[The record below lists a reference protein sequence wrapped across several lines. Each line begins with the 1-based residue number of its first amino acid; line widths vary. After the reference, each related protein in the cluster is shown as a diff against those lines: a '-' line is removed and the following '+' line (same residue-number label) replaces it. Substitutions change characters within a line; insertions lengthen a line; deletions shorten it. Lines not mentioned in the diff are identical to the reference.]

1 MDSNAL
7 HKTSQRVTTQVR
19 DIERRE
25 WWLWTF
31 AVTVTI
37 ALAIGIIALSFPEYQ
52 TGLKTWFWSD
62 LRERV
67 RGLAALVLLFDIY
80 TVYQHFQLQR
90 LRKEFAEKNELFEL
104 ITENAADMIA
114 VVDRSGKRL
123 YNSPSYQRILG
134 YSAASLREQ
143 SSFEQIH
150 PADRARVILAAEKT
164 WVTGRAERLEYRMR
178 HSDGS
183 WRVLESTASAIY
195 DSNGATEKLVIV
207 NRDVTDRKRIEEML
221 AHHAVHDPLTD
232 LPNRALFLDRLQHA
246 IVRAC
251 RHSDYKFAV
260 LFIDLDEFKL
270 LNDSLGHSAG
280 DELLVHIGRQLARC
294 VRETDTVAR
303 PEPETL
309 TMAEEG
315 SVARLGGDEF
325 TVLLEDIAD
334 AGNAVRVAQRIL
346 DKWLTPFKIDGH
358 EVVISASIGI
368 VMWSAMYM
376 KSENL
381 VRDAELAMYRAKQ
394 AGKARCEVFDPDM
407 HARAVRRLKLET
419 ELRKAIESGELEVY
433 YQPIVSLR
441 DGRITGFEA
450 LSRWN
455 RPDGLA
461 LPSEFIPVADETGLI
476 IPINRLLLQDA
487 CRQLRSWQN
496 SFPSDPPLSM
506 SVNIAPRQFAQSDL
520 ANDICLAIEQSEI
533 APQALQLEILET
545 TAMAQAE
552 KAVTMLAELKRIG
565 VRVSIDDFGTGYS
578 SLSRLQRLPVDCLK
592 VDRAF
597 ICRMDQ
603 DQDSQEIVRLI
614 IAMAHA
620 LNLKVVAEGTETEEQ
635 IQALK
640 ELRCEMAQGYFFSR
654 PVPADAITALLRKS
668 HGSVAACVGRSPKEQ
683 SFSN

>member
-1 MDSNAL
+1 MDSDAL
-7 HKTSQRVTTQVR
+7 HETSQRGTTQVR

-52 TGLKTWFWSD
+52 TGLKAWFWSD

-114 VVDRSGKRL
+114 VVDRSGRRL

-134 YSAASLREQ
+134 YSAAFLREQ

-150 PADRARVILAAEKT
+150 PADQARVMLAAEKT

-195 DSNGATEKLVIV
+195 NSNGATEKLVIV

-221 AHHAVHDPLTD
+221 AHHAVHDLLTD
-232 LPNRALFLDRLQHA
+232 LPNRTLFLDRLQHA
-246 IVRAC
+246 IIRAR

-280 DELLVHIGRQLARC
+280 DELLVHIWRQLARC

-325 TVLLEDIAD
+325 TVLLEDVAD

-346 DKWLTPFKIDGH
+346 DRWLTPFKIDGH

-368 VMWSAMYM
+368 AMWSAMYM

-394 AGKARCEVFDPDM
+394 GGKARCEVFDPDM

-433 YQPIVSLR
+433 YQPIVSLS

-461 LPSEFIPVADETGLI
+461 SPSEFIPVADETGLI

-603 DQDSQEIVRLI
+603 DEDSQEIVRLI

-620 LNLKVVAEGTETEEQ
+620 LDLKVVAEGTETEEQ
-635 IQALK
+635 IRALK
-640 ELRCEMAQGYFFSR
+640 DLRCEMAQGYFFSR
-654 PVPADAITALLRKS
+654 PAPADAITDLLRKS
-668 HGSVAACVGRSPKEQ
+668 HGSVAACVGPSLKEQ